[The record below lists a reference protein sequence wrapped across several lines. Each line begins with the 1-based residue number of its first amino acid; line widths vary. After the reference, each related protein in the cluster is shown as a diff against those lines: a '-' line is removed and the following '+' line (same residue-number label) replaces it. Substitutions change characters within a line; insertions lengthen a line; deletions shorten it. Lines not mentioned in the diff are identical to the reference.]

1 MPDTLIAVR
10 ACAGG
15 HIVADA
21 NVLGMVRNEDA
32 SVSVYCTDHHN
43 EFDKATR
50 RAIPALGVVPL
61 QM

>member
-1 MPDTLIAVR
+1 MPNTLIAVR

-15 HIVADA
+15 HVVADA

-32 SVSVYCTDHHN
+32 SVSVYCTDHAASY
-43 EFDKATR
+43 DA
-50 RAIPALGVVPL
+50 ALLQLGELAL